1 MLFRSGHTVN
11 ERHLSV
17 NELKDKL
24 KAGNLREIF
33 ITGTA
38 ATLIKIQGFGH
49 QGNYFEVLERGNT
62 LVSEQIKNWL
72 DAVRLGETE
81 DVFGWNESL

>member
-1 MLFRSGHTVN
+1 VA
-11 ERHLSV
+11 
-17 NELKDKL
+17 ELKDQLQAGKL
-24 KAGNLREIF
+24 KEIF

-38 ATLIKIQGFGH
+38 ATLIRIQGFGH
-49 QGNYFEVLERGNT
+49 QGNYFEVLDQGNCA
-62 LVSEQIKNWL
+62 VSDDIKNWL